1 MARKH
6 KRRSIP
12 YRQRQ
17 ILDLIS
23 RGVLTPAAIARRMKI
38 TPENARV
45 ILHKMRKAGLNVP
58 FVQNGVPVMGHPVQ
72 VVLTNK
78 MHGVLRQQA
87 EERGVSPDTLVRQML
102 VTIIEDGLFN
112 AVIDTEEDHGR

>member
-1 MARKH
+1 
-6 KRRSIP
+6 
-12 YRQRQ
+12 
-17 ILDLIS
+17 
-23 RGVLTPAAIARRMKI
+23 MKI

-45 ILHKMRKAGLNVP
+45 ILHKMRKAGLDVP
-58 FVQNGVPVMGHPVQ
+58 FVQNGIPVMGHPVQ

-102 VTIIEDGLFN
+102 ITIIEDGLFN
-112 AVIDTEEDHGR
+112 AVIDPEEDHGR